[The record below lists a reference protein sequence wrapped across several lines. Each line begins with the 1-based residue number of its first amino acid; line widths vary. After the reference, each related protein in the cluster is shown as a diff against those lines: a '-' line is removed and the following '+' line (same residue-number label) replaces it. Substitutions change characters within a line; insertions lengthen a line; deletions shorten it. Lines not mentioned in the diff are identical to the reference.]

1 MNKRVAK
8 RYGLAVQAVLFACL
22 VAGCQTATGVRVD
35 TAIATE
41 AESVPSTWQTEKGTE
56 TRPDS
61 WQALFD
67 DPMLRAFLER
77 AETANLDLVQAEARI
92 RQSEASLRQSRA
104 LLGPR
109 VTANLSAS
117 GTADL
122 ADFDNTTESG
132 SSALSISWDPDVF
145 GVNRDTVRAAE
156 LQLDVQRADTER
168 LRRIILA
175 QTARA
180 YFQIVEADQQLLL
193 AEENLTF
200 LEETKRVSEVRFDAG
215 DIARSDLALAELEFE
230 NAVAGLRNQEFA
242 SRAARR
248 ALSVLLGDFGD
259 ADLRVATTLPTA
271 SEVGLYAV
279 PARLLETRYDILAGR
294 AAVLAELASF
304 DATRKSNWPTLLL
317 TGRVSSSGAELEDLF
332 DPDFYVASLVASLSG
347 VLFDSGR
354 NAAQVDAAEARIDAA
369 VAAYAETVRAAVFE
383 VNNAFDETE
392 TLRAA
397 LAALER
403 ASASA
408 EEALALEQI
417 KFDLGE
423 TILLDVLTV
432 QRRVNAIQSARI
444 STERRLLDAQVDAHL
459 ALGAFSL

>member
-132 SSALSISWDPDVF
+132 SSAL
-145 GVNRDTVRAAE
+145 
-156 LQLDVQRADTER
+156 
-168 LRRIILA
+168 
-175 QTARA
+175 
-180 YFQIVEADQQLLL
+180 
-193 AEENLTF
+193 
-200 LEETKRVSEVRFDAG
+200 
-215 DIARSDLALAELEFE
+215 
-230 NAVAGLRNQEFA
+230 
-242 SRAARR
+242 
-248 ALSVLLGDFGD
+248 
-259 ADLRVATTLPTA
+259 
-271 SEVGLYAV
+271 
-279 PARLLETRYDILAGR
+279 
-294 AAVLAELASF
+294 
-304 DATRKSNWPTLLL
+304 
-317 TGRVSSSGAELEDLF
+317 
-332 DPDFYVASLVASLSG
+332 
-347 VLFDSGR
+347 
-354 NAAQVDAAEARIDAA
+354 
-369 VAAYAETVRAAVFE
+369 
-383 VNNAFDETE
+383 
-392 TLRAA
+392 
-397 LAALER
+397 
-403 ASASA
+403 
-408 EEALALEQI
+408 
-417 KFDLGE
+417 
-423 TILLDVLTV
+423 
-432 QRRVNAIQSARI
+432 
-444 STERRLLDAQVDAHL
+444 
-459 ALGAFSL
+459 

>member
-1 MNKRVAK
+1 MNRSICNRVSQTS
-8 RYGLAVQAVLFACL
+8 VAVLMACVL
-22 VAGCQTATGVRVD
+22 AGCQTPTSDRVS
-35 TAIATE
+35 AALEQE
-41 AESVPSTWQTEKGTE
+41 ANTLPTSWQTEAASDA
-56 TRPDS
+56 RPES

-67 DPMLRAFLER
+67 DALLRDFLVR
-77 AETANLDLVQAEARI
+77 AETANLDLVQAEARV

-104 LLGPR
+104 LLGPS
-109 VTANLSAS
+109 VSASLSAS
-117 GTADL
+117 GVADL
-122 ADFDNTTESG
+122 TDLESASDSASG
-132 SSALSISWDPDVF
+132 ALSVSWDPDVF
-145 GVNRDTVRAAE
+145 GVNRASVRAAE

-180 YFQIVEADQQLLL
+180 YFQIVEADQQLAL
-193 AEENLTF
+193 ATENLTF

-242 SRAARR
+242 ARSARR
-248 ALSVLLGDFGD
+248 GLSVLLGDFGD
-259 ADLRVATTLPTA
+259 ADLMVAETLPAAT
-271 SEVGLYAV
+271 EVGLHAV

-294 AAVLAELASF
+294 AALLAELANF
-304 DATRKSNWPTLLL
+304 DATRKSNWPDLLL
-317 TGRVSSSGAELEDLF
+317 TGRVASSGAELQDLF
-332 DPDFYVASLVASLSG
+332 DPDFYIASLIASTSA

-354 NAAQVDAAEARIDAA
+354 NAAQIAAAEARIDAA
-369 VAAYAETVRAAVFE
+369 VAAYSETVRAAVFQ
-383 VNNAFDETE
+383 VNDAFDETE
-392 TLRAA
+392 TLREA